1 MKTFEVPPSDGDAC
15 VAAAGRC
22 LRAAELPEHGSRRRL
37 VPAQPQAAREGEV
50 EPRILRNLQDLFQ
63 KFVGR
68 VAELPQ
74 SLQESL
80 VKYQL
85 LWPAHQPMYDGER
98 QNAAAVLAAKAPAAG
113 QFRACGQKVCTMVGA
128 RVSAQCRRRSTCEA
142 DVERRNRVAECTS
155 VPRGGRMT
163 RQSRRAEEVQ
173 EAKKAFPP
181 SWLGAKTDQEG
192 PHVVEGR
199 PGLIHIHNFEA
210 VPQFLA
216 GPTSHSAPLSQK
228 KPTEIASGDGRSN
241 LWC

>member
-50 EPRILRNLQDLFQ
+50 E
-63 KFVGR
+63 
-68 VAELPQ
+68 PQ